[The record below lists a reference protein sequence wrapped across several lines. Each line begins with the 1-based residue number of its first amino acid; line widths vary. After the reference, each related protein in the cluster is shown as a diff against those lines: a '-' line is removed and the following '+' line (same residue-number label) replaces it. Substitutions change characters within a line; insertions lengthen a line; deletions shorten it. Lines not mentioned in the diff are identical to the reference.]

1 MTKYYSRSKGK
12 FVDIATMPDQ
22 YVRNAFVKMC
32 KHEPT
37 EDVIFGEQQRERAD
51 NYKKLAEDN
60 FVSSVADLDK
70 IERLTKCNDKLQAMN
85 DKLKDTTKEI
95 IKEKDLAIFT
105 LRSSLDHNISEYKQL
120 TDTLRDKGMYEPYD
134 KQGRVRDYQV
144 EYSKVVKERDSY
156 KKKANDMEMAKMN
169 INRDLLDAKDKLKDT
184 VSKCNNQLANAMP
197 LESWK
202 KINNQCEELQLE
214 NVRLVQQLE
223 HDETVVS
230 KRAYQIMFDECQK
243 IAKDLDK
250 SNDKARYLRRSLD
263 SYIPKGDVKM
273 FSEIPNTDD
282 GWEFVSLL
290 KKYLNNVSYKL
301 RVRGQY
307 LDDETKKTEGWQ
319 RYSYGQPIEK
329 SKCLRVYVDI
339 NNKDVD

>member
-1 MTKYYSRSKGK
+1 MTKYYSRSKQK
-12 FVDIATMPDQ
+12 FVDIANMPDQ

-37 EDVIFGEQQRERAD
+37 EDAIFGEQQRERAD
-51 NYKKLAEDN
+51 KYKKLAEDN
-60 FVSSVADLDK
+60 FASNVADLD
-70 IERLTKCNDKLQAMN
+70 EREKLTEQNTKLQAMN
-85 DKLKDTTKEI
+85 DKLKDTTREI
-95 IKEKDLAIFT
+95 IKEKDLAIYT
-105 LRSSLDHNISEYKQL
+105 LRSSLDHNLSEYKQL
-120 TDTLRDKGMYEPYD
+120 TDTLNGMGMYEPYD

-156 KKKANDMEMAKMN
+156 KKKANEMEMAKMN

-250 SNDKARYLRRSLD
+250 SNDKIRYLERSLD

-290 KKYLNNVSYKL
+290 KKYLNNVSYKI

-307 LDDETKKTEGWQ
+307 LNDETKKTEGWQ

-339 NNKDVD
+339 NNKEVD

>member
-22 YVRNAFVKMC
+22 YVRNAFVKIC
-32 KHEPT
+32 SE
-37 EDVIFGEQQRERAD
+37 ES

-95 IKEKDLAIFT
+95 IKEKDLAIYT
-105 LRSSLDHNISEYKQL
+105 LRSSLDHNLSEYKQL
-120 TDTLRDKGMYEPYD
+120 TDTLNGMGMYEPYD

-156 KKKANDMEMAKMN
+156 KKKANDMEMAKMS

-184 VSKCNNQLANAMP
+184 
-197 LESWK
+197 
-202 KINNQCEELQLE
+202 
-214 NVRLVQQLE
+214 
-223 HDETVVS
+223 VS

-250 SNDKARYLRRSLD
+250 SNDKIRYLRRSLD
-263 SYIPKGDVKM
+263 SYVPKGDVKM
-273 FSEIPNTDD
+273 FSEIPNNTI
-282 GWEFVSLL
+282 GQRLIELM
-290 KKYLNNVSYKL
+290 KIYLNKESYKM

-307 LDDETKKTEGWQ
+307 LNDETKQTEGW
-319 RYSYGQPIEK
+319 RKYERGQPIEK
-329 SKCLRVYVDI
+329 SKCLRVYIDVK
-339 NNKDVD
+339 KDVD

>member
-12 FVDIATMPDQ
+12 FIDIANMPDQ

-32 KHEPT
+32 STDENCLHEINQNRFELQKQVKH
-37 EDVIFGEQQRERAD
+37 
-51 NYKKLAEDN
+51 YKKLAEDN
-60 FVSSVADLDK
+60 FASSVADLDS
-70 IERLTKCNDKLQAMN
+70 IEKLIKQNNELQGMY
-85 DKLKDTTKEI
+85 DKLKDTT
-95 IKEKDLAIFT
+95 
-105 LRSSLDHNISEYKQL
+105 YQ
-120 TDTLRDKGMYEPYD
+120 PYD
-134 KQGRVRDYQV
+134 NQGRVRDYQV
-144 EYSKVVKERDSY
+144 EYSKVAKERDSY

-169 INRDLLDAKDKLKDT
+169 INRELLDAKDKLKDT

-202 KINNQCEELQLE
+202 KINDECRKLQLE

-230 KRAYQIMFDECQK
+230 KQAYQIMWDNCQK
-243 IAKDLDK
+243 LKEEVRLLRGSREMAYDRIK
-250 SNDKARYLRRSLD
+250 SFM
-263 SYIPKGDVKM
+263 PKGDVKM

-282 GWEFVSLL
+282 GWEFVRLL

-319 RYSYGQPIEK
+319 RYSWGQPIEK

-339 NNKDVD
+339 NNG